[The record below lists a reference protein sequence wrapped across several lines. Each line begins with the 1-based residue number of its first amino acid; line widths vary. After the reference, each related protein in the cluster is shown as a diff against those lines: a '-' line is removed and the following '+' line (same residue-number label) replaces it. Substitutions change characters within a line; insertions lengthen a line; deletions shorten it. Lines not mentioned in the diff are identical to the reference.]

1 MRAHAARMQ
10 RLGRVWALCV
20 GLCLTFPEAPALGQ
34 DDGKAESGK
43 KKRKKP
49 RRAKKSRAVS
59 SKSPREATESQVQA
73 AEADP
78 RDTVEGDKRD
88 DKRER
93 GKKRDRTAKDKD
105 DAAARAAQAAAAEA
119 DVIKEGDTNVKV
131 MKFGGLSLEGRLKS
145 PQLLYFVNRVHAE
158 FDRPKLPHRS
168 FMPELDRSTRKDP
181 L

>member
-1 MRAHAARMQ
+1 
-10 RLGRVWALCV
+10 VIALCV
-20 GLCLTFPEAPALGQ
+20 GLCLTFPETTALGQ
-34 DDGKAESGK
+34 DDGKVETAK

-49 RRAKKSRAVS
+49 KRAKKAARAS
-59 SKSPREATESQVQA
+59 SKAPREES
-73 AEADP
+73 
-78 RDTVEGDKRD
+78 DTQTNAPAIETRETPERDKRGGK
-88 DKRER
+88 KRER
-93 GKKRDRTAKDKD
+93 ASKD
-105 DAAARAAQAAAAEA
+105 DSAARAAAQAAAEA